1 MNNIKLLKIKK
12 NYSKKFFFN
21 KKIKNM
27 IFKESKII
35 FEKFY

>member
-12 NYSKKFFFN
+12 NHSKKDYFN
-21 KKIKNM
+21 KKIENM
-27 IFKESKII
+27 IYKESKII